1 MKMHLKLTILYV
13 CSFIFSAAPIVIT
26 FIINREQY
34 ITTPADTFKLGLG
47 GVIAIT
53 FVAFKAIGKLK
64 MPTGIVLYA
73 AIFAL
78 SYLLEALLA
87 DLLLISGMA
96 LLGEVIDAAVFRPL
110 IKRQRES
117 IKISKL
123 SDATTEKVRAVL
135 DEYMGR

>member
-78 SYLLEALLA
+78 SYLLEALLS
-87 DLLLISGMA
+87 DLMLLSGMA
-96 LLGEVIDAAVFRPL
+96 LLGECVDAAIFRPL
-110 IKRQRES
+110 IKKTKKKMSVTAHANATSES
-117 IKISKL
+117 
-123 SDATTEKVRAVL
+123 VRAVL
-135 DEYMGR
+135 DEYLGR